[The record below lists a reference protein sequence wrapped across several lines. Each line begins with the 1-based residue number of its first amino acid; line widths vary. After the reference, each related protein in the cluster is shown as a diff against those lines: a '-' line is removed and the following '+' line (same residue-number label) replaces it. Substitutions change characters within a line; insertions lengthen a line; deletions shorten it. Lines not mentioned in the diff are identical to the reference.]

1 MMNANYENI
10 ENLLSQ
16 LLASVDKAF
25 NRQETEEVQRFLDV
39 GEYGLA
45 LETFTDIV
53 LEENKKLTESDL
65 RLINTLANAMS
76 MKLEKFYEKFPDRA
90 VVESKKKENS

>member
-1 MMNANYENI
+1 MMNANYKNI
-10 ENLLSQ
+10 ENLLLQ

-53 LEENKKLTESDL
+53 LEENKKITKADL
-65 RLINTLANAMS
+65 CLIKKLATAMT
-76 MKLEKFYEKFPDRA
+76 MDKEALFVKLEQFIE
-90 VVESKKKENS
+90 